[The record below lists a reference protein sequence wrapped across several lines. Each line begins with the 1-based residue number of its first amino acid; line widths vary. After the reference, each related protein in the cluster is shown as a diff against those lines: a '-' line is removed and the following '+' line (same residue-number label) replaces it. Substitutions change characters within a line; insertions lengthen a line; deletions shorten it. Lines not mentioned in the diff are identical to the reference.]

1 MNVKLADRRVRL
13 DMIPT
18 LELGGGF
25 RIKYEGR
32 TGERHRVR
40 LSRHMP
46 GLTLEGTMV
55 ELLDEL
61 RPMRRP
67 LPGAGITQASFWVV
81 DSASMYDALMEVD
94 DDE

>member
-1 MNVKLADRRVRL
+1 MNVKYSDRSVRL
-13 DMIPT
+13 DMVPI
-18 LELGGGF
+18 LELCGGF
-25 RIKYEGR
+25 AIKYEGR
-32 TGERHRVR
+32 TGGRHRIR
-40 LSRHMP
+40 LSRHRP
-46 GLTLEGTMV
+46 GLILEGTMV

-67 LPGAGITQASFWVV
+67 LPGAGITQVAFWLV

>member
-1 MNVKLADRRVRL
+1 MKSADRSVRP
-13 DMIPT
+13 DMIPP

-32 TGERHRVR
+32 TGERHRIR

-67 LPGAGITQASFWVV
+67 LPGAGITQVAFWLL
-81 DSASMYDALMEVD
+81 DSASMHDSLMAAS